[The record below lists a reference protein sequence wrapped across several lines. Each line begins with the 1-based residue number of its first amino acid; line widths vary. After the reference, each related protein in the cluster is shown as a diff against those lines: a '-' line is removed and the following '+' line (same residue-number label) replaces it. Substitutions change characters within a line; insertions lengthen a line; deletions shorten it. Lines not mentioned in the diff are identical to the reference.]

1 MPDILKA
8 MMGKYEKNSSDAYP
22 NPTNSDA
29 VRELVLKARKGNLES
44 FENLVFIFEKSVFGY
59 LLYSTGRKEDA
70 EDLTQEVFIKVYKNL
85 KSLDPNLNFKA
96 WLFKIA
102 SNTLIDWWRKKGE
115 ERDLFYLIDDKDSN
129 FETIDEDFSY
139 LKIETAKD
147 IADALEKIK
156 PEYKVVLLLFYWQG
170 FSYEEIASILSLPL
184 GTVKTNLRR
193 AKLAIKG
200 ILAGA
205 KR

>member
-1 MPDILKA
+1 
-8 MMGKYEKNSSDAYP
+8 MMGRSEKNSSDVYS
-22 NPTNSDA
+22 NPANSDA
-29 VRELVLKARKGNLES
+29 VRELVLKARKGNLKS
-44 FENLVFIFEKSVFGY
+44 FEDLVFIFEKSIFGY

-102 SNTLIDWWRKKGE
+102 SNTLIDWRRKRGE
-115 ERDLFYLIDDKDSN
+115 ERELFLIDDKDSN

-147 IADALEKIK
+147 IADALDKIK
-156 PEYKVVLLLFYWQG
+156 PEYKVVLLLFYWQD
-170 FSYEEIASILSLPL
+170 FSYEEIASVLSLPL

-193 AKLAIKG
+193 AKLAIRE
-200 ILAGA
+200 ILTGTKN

>member
-1 MPDILKA
+1 
-8 MMGKYEKNSSDAYP
+8 
-22 NPTNSDA
+22 
-29 VRELVLKARKGNLES
+29 VLKAGRGNLES
-44 FENLVFIFEKSVFGY
+44 FENLVFIFEKSIFGY

-85 KSLDPNLNFKA
+85 KSLNPNLNFKA

-102 SNTLIDWWRKKGE
+102 SNTLIDWWRKRGE
-115 ERDLFYLIDDKDSN
+115 ERELFLIDDKDSN

-193 AKLAIKG
+193 AKLAIKE
-200 ILAGA
+200 ILTGA

>member
-1 MPDILKA
+1 MTA
-8 MMGKYEKNSSDAYP
+8 RSEKNSSDVYP
-22 NPTNSDA
+22 NPANS
-29 VRELVLKARKGNLES
+29 VVIRELVLKARKGNLES
-44 FENLVFIFEKSVFGY
+44 FENLVFIFEKPIFGY
-59 LLYSTGRKEDA
+59 FLYSIGRKEDA
-70 EDLTQEVFIKVYKNL
+70 E
-85 KSLDPNLNFKA
+85 
-96 WLFKIA
+96 KIA
-102 SNTLIDWWRKKGE
+102 SNTLIDWWRKRGE
-115 ERDLFYLIDDKDSN
+115 ERELFLIDDKDGN

>member
-1 MPDILKA
+1 LPDILKA
-8 MMGKYEKNSSDAYP
+8 MTARSEKNSSDVYP
-22 NPTNSDA
+22 NPANS
-29 VRELVLKARKGNLES
+29 VVIRELVLKARKGNLES
-44 FENLVFIFEKSVFGY
+44 FENLVFIFEKPIFGY
-59 LLYSTGRKEDA
+59 FLYSIGRKEDA

-102 SNTLIDWWRKKGE
+102 SNTLIDWWRKRGE
-115 ERDLFYLIDDKDSN
+115 ERELFLIDDKDSN

-193 AKLAIKG
+193 AKLAIKE
-200 ILAGA
+200 ILTGA

>member
-1 MPDILKA
+1 
-8 MMGKYEKNSSDAYP
+8 MMSKYEKKSSDA
-22 NPTNSDA
+22 
-29 VRELVLKARKGNLES
+29 VKELVLKARKGNLES
-44 FENLVFIFEKSVFGY
+44 FENLVFIFEKPIFGY
-59 LLYSTGRKEDA
+59 LLYSVGRKEDA

-102 SNTLIDWWRKKGE
+102 SNTLIDWWRKRGE
-115 ERDLFYLIDDKDSN
+115 ERELFLIDDKDIN

-147 IADALEKIK
+147 IAEALEKIR

-184 GTVKTNLRR
+184 GTVKTKLRR
-193 AKLAIKG
+193 AKLAIKE
-200 ILAGA
+200 ILTGTKN

>member
-1 MPDILKA
+1 LPDILKA
-8 MMGKYEKNSSDAYP
+8 MMGKSEKNSSDFCP
-22 NPTNSDA
+22 NSANSDA
-29 VRELVLKARKGNLES
+29 VRELVLEARKGNLES
-44 FENLVFIFEKSVFGY
+44 FENLVFIFEKSIFGY

-115 ERDLFYLIDDKDSN
+115 ERELFLIDDKDSN

-193 AKLAIKG
+193 AKLAIKE
-200 ILAGA
+200 ILTGA

>member
-1 MPDILKA
+1 
-8 MMGKYEKNSSDAYP
+8 MGKYEKNSSDAYP

-29 VRELVLKARKGNLES
+29 VRELVLKAGRGNLES
-44 FENLVFIFEKSVFGY
+44 FENLVFIFEKPIFGY
-59 LLYSTGRKEDA
+59 FLYSIGRKEDA

-102 SNTLIDWWRKKGE
+102 SNTLIDWWRKRGE
-115 ERDLFYLIDDKDSN
+115 ERELFLIDDKDSN

-193 AKLAIKG
+193 AKLAIKE
-200 ILAGA
+200 ILTGA